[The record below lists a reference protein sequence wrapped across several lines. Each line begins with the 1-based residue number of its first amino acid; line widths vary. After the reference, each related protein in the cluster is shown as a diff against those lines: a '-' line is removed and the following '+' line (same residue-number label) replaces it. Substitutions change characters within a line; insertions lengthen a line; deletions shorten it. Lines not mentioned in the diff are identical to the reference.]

1 MEGAGWMEQRPHQ
14 PVGVV
19 QASIAALNRGD
30 IDDALAYC
38 ADDIVLWAPGRDLE
52 GQEIRG
58 KEQLRLVLEASE
70 AEWPDTWTAIR
81 SIVADGDRVAAE
93 LTTVATAHDRRISQP
108 MAAFYRVRGGLIVEQ
123 SGYYDLGALRRVL
136 ED

>member
-1 MEGAGWMEQRPHQ
+1 MEGRVIQ
-14 PVGVV
+14 PIDVV

-30 IDDALAYC
+30 IDAALTYC
-38 ADDIVLWAPGRDLE
+38 ADDIVLWAPGQDLE
-52 GQEIRG
+52 GQEIHG

-81 SIVADGDRVAAE
+81 SIIADGDRVAVE
-93 LTTVATAHDRRISQP
+93 LTTVATDQDQRISQP
-108 MAAFYRVRGGLIVEQ
+108 MAAFYCVREGLIVEQ

>member
-1 MEGAGWMEQRPHQ
+1 MERRPVQ
-14 PVGVV
+14 PVEVV

-30 IDDALAYC
+30 IDAALTYC
-38 ADDIVLWAPGRDLE
+38 ADDIILWAPGQDLE
-52 GQEIRG
+52 GQEIHG
-58 KEQLRLVLEASE
+58 KEQLRMVLEASE

-81 SIVADGDRVAAE
+81 SIIADGDGVAVE
-93 LTTVATAHDRRISQP
+93 LTTVATVHDRRISQP
-108 MAAFYRVRGGLIVEQ
+108 MAAFYRVREGLIVEQ